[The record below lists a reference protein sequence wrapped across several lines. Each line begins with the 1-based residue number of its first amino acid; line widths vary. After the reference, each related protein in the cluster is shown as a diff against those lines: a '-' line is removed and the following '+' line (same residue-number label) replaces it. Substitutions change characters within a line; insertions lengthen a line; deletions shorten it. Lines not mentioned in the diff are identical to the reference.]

1 MPRPPRSRESN
12 DPFEVKWCHN
22 MKSLRNILS
31 SSYGVERGKCLATLL
46 FHHHPTQ
53 VHYWPHCSS
62 ITTLHKYTTGHTTLP
77 SPPYTSTPLA
87 TLLFHHHPTQVHHW
101 PLYSS
106 ITTLHKYTTG
116 HTTLPSPPYTSTPL
130 VTLLFH
136 HHPTQVHHWPHCSSI
151 TTLHKYTTGP
161 ITTLHKYTTGHTTL
175 PSPPYTSTPLA
186 TLLFHHHLTQVHHW
200 PHYSSITTLHK
211 YTTGHTTLP
220 SPPYTS
226 TPLVTLLFHHHP
238 TQVHHWPHY
247 SSITTPH
254 KYTTGHAPSIT
265 TYTSTPLATLLFH
278 HRPTQ
283 VHYWPLPLH
292 HHPTQAHHWPHYS
305 SITTL
310 HKYTTGHTTLP
321 SPPCYKLN
329 VQLTCQVPRPP
340 RSRESN
346 DPFEEKRCHYMKSL
360 RNILSSSYGGERD
373 QCATN

>member
-12 DPFEVKWCHN
+12 DPFEVKWCHY

-31 SSYGVERGKCLATLL
+31 SSYGGERGKCLATLL

-77 SPPYTSTPLA
+77 SPSYTSTPLA
-87 TLLFHHHPTQVHHW
+87 TLLFHHHPTQVHH
-101 PLYSS
+101 
-106 ITTLHKYTTG
+106 
-116 HTTLPSPPYTSTPL
+116 
-130 VTLLFH
+130 
-136 HHPTQVHHWPHCSSI
+136 
-151 TTLHKYTTGP
+151 
-161 ITTLHKYTTGHTTL
+161 GHTTL

-186 TLLFHHHLTQVHHW
+186 TLLVHHHPTQVHPW

-226 TPLVTLLFHHHP
+226 TPLVKLLFHHHP
-238 TQVHHWPHY
+238 TQVHHWSHY
-247 SSITTPH
+247 SSITTLH
-254 KYTTGHAPSIT
+254 KYTTGHTTLPSPP
-265 TYTSTPLATLLFH
+265 YTSTPLVKLLF
-278 HRPTQ
+278 
-283 VHYWPLPLH
+283 H
-292 HHPTQAHHWPHYS
+292 HHPTQVHHWSHYS

-340 RSRESN
+340 RSRDSN
-346 DPFEEKRCHYMKSL
+346 DPFEETLHEKLKEHLVLKL
-360 RNILSSSYGGERD
+360 WW
-373 QCATN
+373 